1 MKHLGMRITAIILTL
16 VMTFSL
22 MPVQAFASLADNDPE
37 YNREILNAIQD
48 IVGSEDE
55 AELYYAMMEHYGL
68 LDEDGHLMESWSI
81 RMDGDEISL
90 SELREVLS
98 GDFDPDKIITVDGS
112 PVTLADVKTMIEIE
126 DYVSYIR
133 NTYYSDGEWTREQK
147 DSYASLIDQV
157 NTKGITL
164 RGSNTASVGAS
175 LLAADD
181 RDLGARVSITQL
193 HNGRFRADLAGA
205 APGQEVRFT
214 WRIRPI
220 NCRLYD
226 GAAATGL
233 KTEDVVFNASQDGCA
248 SVTFGPD
255 EGFTVEPYTA
265 PGTENCLLLLD
276 VRIVNALLADED
288 GSDKDVMSRVFRWS
302 DYIGPGT
309 PAGLRDSISI
319 PAAEGTTVNDGTYLG
334 WTLPVY
340 DDEESLPEDTLDL
353 IEALELSRQG
363 YYTDAQ
369 ISYITE
375 IGPIDHD
382 QGYDILLGNKSLYPL
397 NGSVDLGFYRHFTA
411 LQNGS
416 RVNLR
421 ANNDNLDSSSIPTG
435 KSNDYNN
442 LNIYNDDPSYGIVF
456 RKTFSMEYLPSSLFT
471 AYLNNDEPVTGYD
484 EPIIQ
489 NSAIYIESAG
499 GATSVSQTA
508 PPYGNYRWRLA
519 GASLVFDSHTAPKL
533 ISDQFYTIEN
543 GMYYPGM
550 CIPILALFTE
560 PVKASRTTIRVNGQT
575 LRAVQDAGDSRLQV
589 FLYPVSEAAPQSL
602 RVTEYNTEDVFG
614 NQGSSFT
621 DQSFSTISVPVSV
634 ESVTKPHTFT
644 GVSAKLGWETQTS
657 EYVLS
662 VSADI
667 SDDPERTAW
676 LLSELKVDVQEGT
689 ARFNDLYYSVYVP
702 GAEEPYNGQRLFP
715 IRDIE
720 GGIEGAV
727 TGGKLVSRLYIPVNA
742 IPAANEPLEC
752 TVLLFYYVD
761 PNENVGDYAGD
772 IPAFDLYD
780 TFVIRPTK
788 LIAKENLSIRV
799 VVEYE
804 DPDLEDIDRIMKRD
818 YSTQEAEV
826 IPVDL
831 SASPTIRVI
840 PVLDAD
846 DYSFGDTSYCTTV
859 GDDQDPYADFVWGL
873 MQAETDVVTASCD
886 CADIDKDGYITPKYE
901 HAVFPILFARN
912 GNIEPVNNGAFFV
925 LQFQS
930 AHAPYLA
937 IPNSSREIKI
947 SSGTS
952 LPLYWN
958 SNLWVTAGGAGT
970 YHVALYLRGSTE
982 LKKWEG
988 DTEGEGIIIPG
999 EYLTYWYDSTTGQN
1013 WNEYTAVVSYTLD
1026 GREYSASVDIEITA
1040 APAQVSFGT
1049 LDSYYLLDTAGS
1061 VAIPWTISNFD
1072 KFTDGMFEMQVM
1084 RGNEEVVTI
1093 SAPGT
1098 HDGWGGYTG
1107 SYTLSLSDVVSTSSD
1122 PTSFRQ
1128 VYTVTVKAKNGTDST
1143 WSYDSFLLYVYDED
1157 ALRILVDGKNA
1168 DSLTMSNIPQIS
1180 QMSSAEILALG
1191 RDISLHNV
1199 ISANYGEFA
1208 WAELADRLAWASSNN
1223 SVATINYLQG
1233 DVYEDIRNY
1242 SYSYYR
1248 PGTDFLL
1255 SGIGNGT
1262 TQITA
1267 THSLTGMTDTLDVTV
1282 ETLKDKLYLFQA
1294 DPKVRT
1300 ELRYVNG
1307 DGNTVTV
1314 YTDDSGALALY
1325 EESGIASTLY
1335 CKAVSE
1341 GTVYLGTVKAESLLS
1356 GEQDHS
1362 KLELYPCN
1370 YLTLRQ
1376 AAYAYVY
1383 LKEPDGTP
1391 YTGDITFRGGVYF
1404 NGSYQPQAA
1413 FGLNTGANPSVL
1425 GNVDQTVTLGT
1436 DGKLEIT
1443 MDQTQWTAGDSLNA
1457 SSGIRYAFCISRANN
1472 DDYYPLLINMDASIN
1487 VRYYISSG
1495 NAIVNFRSNP
1505 SGQKHPFLIG
1515 QYVEVN
1521 GTQTDILCGTDRIGP
1536 NDTSPTA
1543 TLTSIALWWGEERLS
1558 NAPNRLQLFTS
1569 DGRKI
1574 ADNASYSSNVSCSDA
1589 YPFIDQEMTTYT
1601 VELSADS
1608 LDGTVSSGTLT
1619 GTYLEYYR
1627 DGVTLNRKE
1636 DLGLRVCNLT
1646 GAGRVDRSTQLQS
1659 DLGNYGS
1666 AMNTNAGNNMSTSD
1680 QFVNKVLQLVASDK
1694 YTDGSKQMFEVKI
1707 APTADPTR
1715 FLGFMQLN
1723 VGTDIDGAG
1732 DTGISFMESDDFNF
1746 TEKLEL
1752 KKRIE
1757 MAKQRPDEW
1766 ADSLKQEAL
1775 NAKSS
1780 SVVTRRDMKFGV
1792 GGYMEVLIYYD
1803 FYNEKWQ
1810 MSPLYGGFHADGGM
1824 EYTWAWNYMIGTVPF
1839 TVELKAGGIAE
1850 VSMDAV
1856 SAGYHRYY
1864 WMSYTDVA
1872 TEFLTQLRIS
1882 MYLKLFAGVGFDY
1895 SVIAFKLG
1903 IFGMIN
1909 LDMQFAWLN
1918 RPYLDEFPEAYLIAT
1933 GIDSEGNP
1941 NPPARYMDEAA
1952 NLNGQAIRISG
1963 QIGIEL
1969 IIKILFSEIDWVLF
1983 SYSFD
1988 AFNATYG
1995 DYDLI
2000 QTHWDNNQQ
2009 ALRRVIDELVEEG
2022 SGQIMN
2028 IGGQRFAAI
2037 SMAPTAQS
2045 RDYLDNGSR
2054 EWGYTPR
2061 RGPANLINNLESNTY
2076 PYANPELTRDGQ
2088 IMVYLTD
2095 QQSEDITKTRAAYA
2109 TSGWPTYEQ
2118 GGLIDNGG
2126 FGDSD
2131 LTVDGTDRFAV
2142 AAWSRQMVDLK
2153 KEAGHVLSDD
2163 EKMLM
2168 MNGTDIFA
2176 SVYADGAW
2184 QTARLTENTGPDLAP
2199 SAAVGGNRAIV
2210 AWRSVLSSDTD
2221 KLTDFDQQD
2230 MILYKVYEGGGWSD
2244 TATLYNGTS
2253 GSVKGISSAMMSDG
2267 TAAVAYTI
2275 DTDRDD
2281 STIDDREIVYAVI
2294 GSTGEVVR
2302 NVRATNNDKVD
2313 ENPQL
2318 AALIFPQ
2325 DGRQHFLLGWY
2336 TQDLNGSGAPGRT
2349 SGSDIGLLDFDSNGI
2364 ATMLM
2369 PESMS
2374 KVTAASGVSV
2384 SSNFRFTK
2392 NADSVTDLS
2401 VVWVE
2406 RDDGSS
2412 QSGTDAGSVE
2422 KDVLKSVKFF
2432 LYGRNDNI
2440 GYTGALRVAEMS
2452 DATLID
2458 HFDVYT
2464 TDGTTLKAVVLG
2476 TTYGAN
2482 GVVEKTGQ
2490 TAGGE
2495 VVTYSVPSTTYSMF
2509 TATDTYA
2516 TTFDVPALA
2525 VDYDAVRLGADTLV
2539 GLSVKNEGIEPITD
2553 ITVKIG
2559 DYTTTFTDMEILP
2572 GYTADLWADYTVPAG
2587 GVENPAYSVSAAADS
2602 DGDGSG
2608 DIMLPEVSG
2617 GIMMDLPD
2625 LEITDA
2631 KILEEVN
2638 GLRTIQIKLNNLQ
2651 DSVLEGSGRR
2661 VKLSFWNDATYQ
2673 TPIESMADVIISS
2686 NADLK
2691 MIDEG
2696 GYSTQVTFDVATYLK
2711 AGGDEVVEITDG
2723 GVPVYIK
2730 AEVLQDV
2737 NGKAV
2742 AVPEPAQSNNYAT
2755 VTCENIRLRTGQDVM
2770 ISSDVATE
2778 NGSTSVTVHLQNT
2791 RLTATQTGNLIVYLL
2806 DDSGK
2811 IIAQQ
2816 QSYDETKPNNGLIT
2830 LGGEEKK
2837 DVSFS
2842 FDKVGASVRFAYTDL
2857 LMGDDTSDLAALEIE
2872 GISEVSAAMFM
2883 NGTAEVTVDDMSG
2896 TVSYSAAAGSP
2907 LATVSVS
2914 LISGETATALPDSNK
2929 DSYRAIGTLS
2939 LTPGTDTVIRIHV
2952 DNTTAEGETEKDYTL
2967 TIHNNGEPAIGAT
2980 FDLHSGTSVTLL
2992 ASAQPMPASPGYPVA
3007 YHWFAC
3013 DAEGGNRTE
3022 ISGCADST
3030 AAQADVTG
3038 SFGSTPVYYICEITR
3053 TKLDGS
3059 TVTYLSN
3066 VVTVSADRIITIKPL
3081 DVSKTYGDED
3091 PAMQCISED
3100 PTDAEV
3106 YAMGFTSHDEM
3117 RSVWA
3122 NFLTYNLTYT
3132 REAGEDV
3139 GEYTIRPRLDTR
3151 TYGEYY
3157 FAIETGTMTIDP
3169 ASATVTAD
3177 LKTKFTGDPDPELTA
3192 TVTGLKNGDTADVLS
3207 YSLSREAGEAQ
3218 GTYVITPSGNA
3229 VQGNYIVTF
3238 VPSTL
3243 LISAAH
3249 RHDGISFLPWNDPDA
3264 LPTEPGSY
3272 YLACDV
3278 TLNSAWETGYNDA
3291 YDATG
3296 EYAVYNIC
3304 LNGHTVSGEYSY
3316 LSVSHGTQLK
3326 LYDDTGNGCITGLGG
3341 SAFGALCVE
3350 GELDLYGGR
3359 ITGNSSRS
3367 CGGGVSVMR
3376 DAVFNMFG
3384 GEISGNTAGD
3394 KGGGVCLQSGRFN
3407 MYGGEISRNYAQYGG
3422 GIAID
3427 DSGWQQVSCSIS
3439 GGTLSYNGAQTGHG
3453 DEIYYN
3459 ASFETLDQ
3467 ADSLTI
3473 SGGRIEGSESTI
3485 AIDVHSGQN
3494 FVLSGRVEVS
3504 GAVLTAADRPLAVTD
3519 ELSRTYRIALV
3530 EPGGEDLTFT
3540 TGVFTS
3546 GLSGNGS
3553 AGSFISY
3560 DQSYIV
3566 TTAANGEAQLV
3577 DKNSVNVYTITFKND
3592 DGSELAYLDVAE
3604 GEMPV
3609 YPFGAPEKDGCGFSG
3624 WDPVIVPASGDAA
3637 YTAVYADSAGPRF
3650 KGHRI
3655 VLSGQIGMYYYL
3667 TIPEEYVNGS
3677 YMEFEI
3683 GGQKTMVETT
3693 AELKQQDGRFR
3704 FLCGINAVQMADDI
3718 TAVFHYTEGG
3728 TEKTV
3733 EYVTTVE
3740 DYLDVLITNAD
3751 NDQEYAA
3758 AAGAARAL
3766 NDYGYYSQ
3774 LAVDAEAAHTRM
3786 KKAYRS
3792 VYELITTLNGYGI
3805 TATLGT
3811 GVTSATYSL
3820 SLTSETKINLFFV
3833 TDGLELTNAN
3843 TNVTVNDSTT
3853 FDWTVEKV
3861 GERYCVQITGI
3872 NAVELGATFTVTI
3885 DGGTTVTASA
3895 LSYVQQVLSPGSTV
3909 SDEVKRSAAALYS
3922 FFDEVRKYN
3931 KH

>member
-1 MKHLGMRITAIILTL
+1 MKHLSTRIIAIVLTL
-16 VMTFSL
+16 VMTLSL
-22 MPVQAFASLADNDPE
+22 MPVQAFASLVDNDPE
-37 YNREILNAIQD
+37 YNREMLNTIRD

-68 LDEDGHLMESWSI
+68 LDEDGNLMGNWSI
-81 RMDGDEISL
+81 RMDGSEISL
-90 SELREVLS
+90 SELREILS
-98 GDFDPDKIITVDGS
+98 GDFDPNKMITVDGT
-112 PVTLADVKTMIEIE
+112 PVSLADVKTMIEIE

-133 NTYYSDGEWTREQK
+133 DTYYSDGEWTQEQK
-147 DSYASLIDQV
+147 DAYASLVDQV
-157 NTKGITL
+157 STEGIKL
-164 RGSNTASVGAS
+164 RSGNTAQIGGS
-175 LLAADD
+175 LLASDD
-181 RDLGARVSITQL
+181 CDLAARVSITQE
-193 HNGRFRADLAGA
+193 HNGQFRADLTGA

-220 NCRLYD
+220 NCKLYD
-226 GAAATGL
+226 GATAMGL
-233 KTEDVVFNASQDGCA
+233 KTKDVVFNAGQDGCA

-255 EGFTVEPYTA
+255 DGFTVVPYTA

-288 GSDKDVMSRVFRWS
+288 GSAKDVMSRVFRWS
-302 DYIGPGT
+302 DFTGQGT

-340 DDEESLPEDTLDL
+340 DDEESLPENTLDL

-369 ISYITE
+369 ISYIAE
-375 IGPIDHD
+375 VGPIDND
-382 QGYDILLGNKSLYPL
+382 QGFDILEGNKYLYPH

-416 RVNLR
+416 RVDLR
-421 ANNDNLDSSSIPTG
+421 AKNDNLDSSLIPTG
-435 KSNDYNN
+435 KSNAYDLLDYNHVTG
-442 LNIYNDDPSYGIVF
+442 GIVF
-456 RKTFSMEYLPSSLFT
+456 RKTFSMDYLPSSLFT
-471 AYLNNDEPVTGYD
+471 AYLNNDGPVTGYD
-484 EPIIQ
+484 EPSIQ

-499 GATSVSQTA
+499 GATSVSQMYS
-508 PPYGNYRWRLA
+508 PYENYRWRLA
-519 GASLVFDSHTAPKL
+519 GASLVFDSNTAPKL
-533 ISDQFYTIEN
+533 ISDQFYAIEN
-543 GMYYPGM
+543 GTYCPGM
-550 CIPILALFTE
+550 CIPLLALFTE

-575 LRAVQDAGDSRLQV
+575 LRAVRDAGDSRLQV

-621 DQSFSTISVPVSV
+621 DQSFSTISVSVSV

-644 GVSAKLGWETQTS
+644 GVSAKLGWEPQTS

-676 LLSELKVDVQEGT
+676 LLSALELDAQERT
-689 ARFNDLYYSVYVP
+689 AKFNGLYYSVYIP
-702 GAEEPYNGQRLFP
+702 GAEAPYNGHLLFS
-715 IRDIE
+715 IRDIK
-720 GGIEGAV
+720 GGTEGAV
-727 TGGKLVSRLYIPVNA
+727 TGGKLVDRLYIPVTA
-742 IPAANEPLEC
+742 IPAADEPLEC
-752 TVLLFYYVD
+752 TVLLHYGD
-761 PNENVGDYAGD
+761 PDENGDYQGSN
-772 IPAFDLYD
+772 PAFDLYD
-780 TFVIRPTK
+780 TFVIRPKK

-804 DPDLEDIDRIMKRD
+804 DPDLEDIDRIMTRD
-818 YSTQEAEV
+818 YSAQEAEV

-840 PVLDAD
+840 PVLDND

-873 MQAETDVVTASCD
+873 MQAGTAEVTSSCD

-901 HAVFPILFARN
+901 YAVFPILFARN
-912 GNIEPVNNGAFFV
+912 GNIASVNNGAFFV

-930 AHAPYLA
+930 NHNPYLA

-947 SSGTS
+947 PSETS
-952 LPLYWN
+952 FPLYWN
-958 SNLWVTAGGAGT
+958 SNLWVKAGGSGA

-988 DTEGEGIIIPG
+988 DTEGEGVIIPG
-999 EYLTYWYDSTTGQN
+999 EYLTYWYDSTTGRN

-1026 GREYSASVDIEITA
+1026 GKEYSASVDIEITA

-1049 LDSYYLLDTAGS
+1049 LDSYYLRDTAGS
-1061 VAIPWTISNFD
+1061 VEIPWTISNFD

-1093 SAPGT
+1093 TAPGT

-1107 SYTLSLSDVVSTSSD
+1107 RYTLSLSDVVSASSD

-1143 WSYDSFLLYVYDED
+1143 WSYDSFLLYVYDEE

-1233 DVYEDIRNY
+1233 DVYEDIRSY
-1242 SYSYYR
+1242 SYSHYR
-1248 PGTDFLL
+1248 PATDFLL
-1255 SGIGNGT
+1255 SGLGNGT
-1262 TQITA
+1262 TRITA
-1267 THSLTGMTDTLDVTV
+1267 THSLTGMTDTLDVAV

-1294 DPKVRT
+1294 NPKVKT
-1300 ELRYVNG
+1300 ELSYENG

-1314 YTDDSGALALY
+1314 YTDDNGALALY

-1335 CKAVSE
+1335 CKATSE
-1341 GTVYLGTVKAESLLS
+1341 GTVYLGTFKADSLLS

-1383 LKEPDGTP
+1383 LKNPDGTP

-1404 NGSYQPQAA
+1404 NNSYQPQAA
-1413 FGLNTGANPSVL
+1413 FGLNTGANPSVP

-1457 SSGIRYAFCISRANN
+1457 SSSIRYAFCISCANN

-1515 QYVEVN
+1515 QHVVTN
-1521 GTQTDILCGTDRIGP
+1521 GTQTDILCSTDRIGP
-1536 NDTSPTA
+1536 SDTSPTA
-1543 TLTSIALWWGEERLS
+1543 MLTSIAMWWGEDRLAD
-1558 NAPNRLQLFTS
+1558 APNRLQLFTA
-1569 DGRKI
+1569 DGQKI

-1627 DGVTLNRKE
+1627 DGTFLTRKE
-1636 DLGLRVCNLT
+1636 DLGIRICNMT
-1646 GAGRVDRSTQLQS
+1646 GVGSVDKSDQLNQELAS
-1659 DLGNYGS
+1659 YGT
-1666 AMNTNAGNNMSTSD
+1666 AMNTSGSNKMDLGDM
-1680 QFVNKVLQLVASDK
+1680 FVNSILRLVAREEF
-1694 YTDGSKQMFEVKI
+1694 TDGDEHLFEVKI
-1707 APTADPTR
+1707 APTSDPTK
-1715 FLGFMQLN
+1715 FIGFMQAN
-1723 VGTDIDGAG
+1723 YGDRIEDAA
-1732 DTGISFMESDDFNF
+1732 DTGFTFLEQDD
-1746 TEKLEL
+1746 LEYGEEL
-1752 KKRIE
+1752 ALLDRIE
-1757 MAKQRPDEW
+1757 MARQSPDEW
-1766 ADSLKQEAL
+1766 GADQKKEIKDAMNNRGGGMDWNVS
-1775 NAKSS
+1775 
-1780 SVVTRRDMKFGV
+1780 V

-1803 FYNEKWQ
+1803 FINSKWTMQ
-1810 MSPLYGGFHADGGM
+1810 PVSGGFHVGGGL
-1824 EYTWAWNYMIGTVPF
+1824 EYSQSWNYMVGPVPF
-1839 TVELKAGGIAE
+1839 TTELTAGGNVE
-1850 VSMDAV
+1850 VSLDAV
-1856 SAGYHRYY
+1856 SA
-1864 WMSYTDVA
+1864 SYLKTADSQNIDVA
-1872 TEFLTQLRIS
+1872 TEFLTQLRIY
-1882 MYLKLFAGVGFDY
+1882 MYLRLFAGVGFDY
-1895 SVIAFKLG
+1895 SVVAFKLG
-1903 IFGMIN
+1903 IFGLIS

-1918 RPYLDEFPEAYLIAT
+1918 RPYLEKNPGALLLAT
-1933 GIDSEGNP
+1933 GVDDTGNP
-1941 NPPARYMDEAA
+1941 NPPAA
-1952 NLNGQAIRISG
+1952 NTESANLSGQHVRLNGQ
-1963 QIGIEL
+1963 IGVEL
-1969 IIKILFSEIDWVLF
+1969 IIKFLFFEMDWVLL

-1988 AFNATYG
+1988 LFNESFNN
-1995 DYDLI
+1995 YDSI
-2000 QTHWDNNQQ
+2000 QDHWENNQKNLQ
-2009 ALRRVIDELVEEG
+2009 RTIKTLVSNG
-2022 SGQIMN
+2022 DASLMSV
-2028 IGGQRFAAI
+2028 GGRTLAAV
-2037 SMAPTAQS
+2037 SLAPMLQS
-2045 RDYLDNGSR
+2045 RDYLDNGDR

-2061 RGPANLINNLESNTY
+2061 RGPANSINNLESNTY

-2095 QQSEDITKTRAAYA
+2095 QQSEDITETRAAYA

-2118 GGLIDNGG
+2118 GGLIDDGG

-2153 KEAGHVLSDD
+2153 KEAGYVLNDD

-2168 MNGTDIFA
+2168 MSGTDIFA
-2176 SVYADGAW
+2176 SVYTDGAW
-2184 QTARLTENTGPDLAP
+2184 QTTRLTENIGPDLAP
-2199 SAAVGGNRAIV
+2199 TAAVSGDRAIV
-2210 AWRSVLSSDTD
+2210 AWRSVLSGDTE
-2221 KLTDFDQQD
+2221 KYTEFDQQD
-2230 MILYKVYEGGGWSD
+2230 MILYRIYEGGSWSD
-2244 TATLYNGTS
+2244 TMTLYNGTS
-2253 GSVKGISSAMMSDG
+2253 GAVKGITSAMMSDG

-2275 DTDRDD
+2275 DTEGDNN
-2281 STIDDREIVYAVI
+2281 TFTDREIVYGVI
-2294 GSTGEVVR
+2294 GRTGSVVR
-2302 NVRATNNDKVD
+2302 NIRATNNNKVD

-2318 AALIFPQ
+2318 AAVTLPQ
-2325 DGRQHFLLGWY
+2325 DGREHFLLGWY
-2336 TQDLNGSGAPGRT
+2336 TQNLNGTGNNDMT
-2349 SGSDIGLLDFDSNGI
+2349 SDSDIGLLDFDANGL
-2364 ATMLM
+2364 ATNLI

-2374 KVTAASGVSV
+2374 KVAAAPGVSV

-2392 NADSVTDLS
+2392 NADSITDLS
-2401 VVWVE
+2401 LVWVE
-2406 RDDGSS
+2406 RD
-2412 QSGTDAGSVE
+2412 SGTDMSGSGTGSVD

-2490 TAGGE
+2490 TASGE
-2495 VVTYSVPSTTYSMF
+2495 TVVYTVPSATYSMF

-2553 ITVKIG
+2553 ITVNIG
-2559 DYTTTFTDMEILP
+2559 DYTTTFTDLEILP

-2638 GLRTIQIKLNNLQ
+2638 GLRTIQIKLNNLK

-2857 LMGDDTSDLAALEIE
+2857 LMGDDTSDLGALEIE
-2872 GISEVSAAMFM
+2872 GISEVSATMFM

-2914 LISGETATALPDSNK
+2914 LISGETATALPDSDK

-2952 DNTTAEGETEKDYTL
+2952 ENATAEGETEKDYTL
-2967 TIHNNGEPAIGAT
+2967 TIHNNGEPVIGAT

-3007 YHWFAC
+3007 YHWYAC

-3059 TVTYLSN
+3059 TATYLSN

-3157 FAIETGTMTIDP
+3157 FAIETGTMTINP

-3207 YSLSREAGEAQ
+3207 YSLSREAGETR

-3278 TLNSAWETGYNDA
+3278 TLTSEWETGYNAA
-3291 YDATG
+3291 YDETG
-3296 EYAVYNIC
+3296 DYAVYNLC
-3304 LNGHTVSGEYSY
+3304 LNGHTVRGEYCY
-3316 LSVSHGTQLK
+3316 LSVSHGTQLN
-3326 LYDDTGNGCITGLGG
+3326 LYDDTESGCITGLGG
-3341 SAFGALCVE
+3341 SAFGAVNVE
-3350 GELDLYGGR
+3350 GEFNLYSGR
-3359 ITGNSSRS
+3359 ISGNRS
-3367 CGGGVSVMR
+3367 GNCGGGVSVGQ
-3376 DAVFNMFG
+3376 DAVFQMYG
-3384 GEISGNTAGD
+3384 GEISGNEAGD
-3394 KGGGVCLQSGRFN
+3394 KGGGVYLESGQFN
-3407 MYGGEISRNYAQYGG
+3407 MCGGEISGNYAQYGG

-3427 DSGWQQVSCSIS
+3427 DFGWQQVSCHIS

-3453 DEIYYN
+3453 EEIYYN

-3473 SGGRIEGSESTI
+3473 SGGRIEGAESMI

-3494 FVLSGRVEVS
+3494 FILSGKVEVT
-3504 GAVLTAADRPLAVTD
+3504 GAILTATDKPLTITD
-3519 ELSRTYRIALV
+3519 DISGPYRIALV
-3530 EPGGEDLTFT
+3530 EPGEDSLTFT
-3540 TGVFTS
+3540 AGVFTS
-3546 GLSGNGS
+3546 GLDGKGA

-3560 DQSYIV
+3560 VRDYIV

-3577 DKNSVNVYTITFKND
+3577 DKDSVTVYTITFKND
-3592 DGSELAYLDVAE
+3592 DCSDLTELEVAA

-3609 YPFGAPEKDGCGFSG
+3609 YPWQTPEKDGYIFSG
-3624 WDPVIVPASGDAA
+3624 WTPVIVPASGNAT
-3637 YTAVYADSAGPRF
+3637 YTAVYTESIEPKF
-3650 KGHRI
+3650 KGHQI

-3667 TIPEEYVNGS
+3667 TIPEAYVSGS
-3677 YMEFEI
+3677 YMEFDI
-3683 GGQKTMVETT
+3683 GGQKTTVETT
-3693 AELKQQDGRFR
+3693 AGLKQQDGRFR
-3704 FLCGINAVQMADDI
+3704 FLCGINAVQMADTI
-3718 TAVFHYTEGG
+3718 TAAFHYTDGE
-3728 TEKTV
+3728 TAKTA

-3740 DYLDVLITNAD
+3740 DYLNVLIANED
-3751 NDQEYAA
+3751 NIPAYAA
-3758 AAGAARAL
+3758 AAESAKAL

-3774 LAVDAEAAHTRM
+3774 LAVDTEAAHTRM
-3786 KKAYRS
+3786 KKAYKS
-3792 VYELITTLNGYGI
+3792 VSELIPTLDGCGI
-3805 TATLGT
+3805 TATLGS
-3811 GVTSATYSL
+3811 GVTSASYSL
-3820 SLTSETKINLFFV
+3820 SLTSETKINLFFA

-3843 TNVTVNDSTT
+3843 THVTVNDSTT

-3861 GERYCVQITGI
+3861 GERYRVQITGI

-3895 LSYVQQVLSPGSTV
+3895 LSYVQQVLSSNSAVT
-3909 SDEVKRSAAALYS
+3909 DEVKHAAAALYS
-3922 FFDEVRKYN
+3922 FFDEVCKYN
-3931 KH
+3931 N

>member
-1 MKHLGMRITAIILTL
+1 MKHLSTRIIAIVLTL
-16 VMTFSL
+16 VMTISI
-22 MPVQAFASLADNDPE
+22 MPVQAFASLVDNDPE
-37 YNREILNAIQD
+37 YNREMLNAIRD

-68 LDEDGHLMESWSI
+68 LDEDGNLMESWSI
-81 RMDGDEISL
+81 RMDGSDISL
-90 SELREVLS
+90 SELREILS
-98 GDFDPDKIITVDGS
+98 GDFDQNKMITVDGT

-133 NTYYSDGEWTREQK
+133 DTYYSDGEWTQEQK
-147 DSYASLIDQV
+147 DAYASLVNQV
-157 NTKGITL
+157 STEGITL
-164 RGSNTASVGAS
+164 RGGNTMSSGAS
-175 LLAADD
+175 RLASDE
-181 RDLGARVSITQL
+181 RDLAARVSITQV
-193 HNGRFRADLAGA
+193 HNGQFRADLTGA
-205 APGQEVRFT
+205 ASGQEVRFT

-226 GAAATGL
+226 GVTAMGL
-233 KTEDVVFNASQDGCA
+233 KTEDVVFNAGQDGCA

-255 EGFTVEPYTA
+255 DGFTVEPYTA

-288 GSDKDVMSRVFRWS
+288 GSAKDVMSRVFRWS
-302 DYIGPGT
+302 DFSEQGT

-363 YYTDAQ
+363 YYTDVQ

-484 EPIIQ
+484 EQIIQ

-499 GATSVSQTA
+499 GTTSVSQMY
-508 PPYGNYRWRLA
+508 PPYENYRWRLA

-533 ISDQFYTIEN
+533 ISDQFYTIGN

-644 GVSAKLGWETQTS
+644 GVSAKLGWEPQTS

-676 LLSELKVDVQEGT
+676 LLSELELDVQEGT
-689 ARFNDLYYSVYVP
+689 ARFNDLYYSVYIP
-702 GAEEPYNGQRLFP
+702 GAEEPYNGQRLFR

-727 TGGKLVSRLYIPVNA
+727 TGGKLVDRLYIPVNA

-761 PNENVGDYAGD
+761 PDENVGDYAGD

-788 LIAKENLSIRV
+788 LIAKENMSIRV

-804 DPDLEDIDRIMKRD
+804 DPDLEDIDRIMTRD
-818 YSTQEAEV
+818 YSNSTQEAEV

-831 SASPTIRVI
+831 SASPTIRVT

-873 MQAETDVVTASCD
+873 MQAGTNEVTSSCD

-901 HAVFPILFARN
+901 YAVYPILFARN
-912 GNIEPVNNGAFFV
+912 GNIESVNNGAFFV
-925 LQFQS
+925 LKFQS
-930 AHAPYLA
+930 DHNPYLA

-947 SSGTS
+947 PSGTS
-952 LPLYWN
+952 FPLYWN
-958 SNLWVTAGGAGT
+958 SNLWVKAGGSGT

-1143 WSYDSFLLYVYDED
+1143 WSYDSFLLYVYDEE
-1157 ALRILVDGKNA
+1157 ALRILVDGKNV

-1180 QMSSAEILALG
+1180 QMSSADILALG

-1208 WAELADRLAWASSNN
+1208 WAELADRLAWASSDN

-1233 DVYEDIRNY
+1233 DVYEDIRSY

-1248 PGTDFLL
+1248 PATDFLL
-1255 SGIGNGT
+1255 SGLGNGT

-1294 DPKVRT
+1294 NPKVKT
-1300 ELRYVNG
+1300 ELSYVNG
-1307 DGNTVTV
+1307 DGNTVNV
-1314 YTDDSGALALY
+1314 YTDDNGALALY
-1325 EESGIASTLY
+1325 EESGIASPLY
-1335 CKAVSE
+1335 CKATSE
-1341 GTVYLGTVKAESLLS
+1341 GTVYLGTFKAESLLS

-1383 LKEPDGTP
+1383 LKNPDGTP

-1404 NGSYQPQAA
+1404 NNSYQPQAA

-1487 VRYYISSG
+1487 IRYYISSG

-1515 QYVEVN
+1515 QYVVTN
-1521 GTQTDILCGTDRIGP
+1521 GTQTDILCSTDRIGP
-1536 NDTSPTA
+1536 SDTSPTA
-1543 TLTSIALWWGEERLS
+1543 TLTSIALWWGEDRLAD
-1558 NAPNRLQLFTS
+1558 APNRLQLFTA
-1569 DGRKI
+1569 DGQKI
-1574 ADNASYSSNVSCSDA
+1574 AEGAGYSSNVSCSDA

-1608 LDGTVSSGTLT
+1608 LDGTVSSGMLT

-1636 DLGLRVCNLT
+1636 DLGLRICNLT
-1646 GAGRVDRSTQLQS
+1646 GVGRVDRSQQLKV

-1666 AMNTNAGNNMSTSD
+1666 SIKTSGSNTMSTGD
-1680 QFVNKVLQLVASDK
+1680 RFVNKVLQLVAGDEF
-1694 YTDGSKQMFEVKI
+1694 TDGDTKLFEVKLV
-1707 APTADPTR
+1707 PTEDPTR

-1723 VGTDIDGAG
+1723 VGTDLDDGA
-1732 DTGISFMESDDFNF
+1732 DTGFSFMESDDFNF
-1746 TEKLEL
+1746 REKLEL
-1752 KKRIE
+1752 EKRIQ

-1766 ADSLKQEAL
+1766 TDSLKQEAL
-1775 NAKSS
+1775 DAKNS

-1810 MSPLYGGFHADGGM
+1810 MAPLYGGFHADGGM
-1824 EYTWAWNYMIGTVPF
+1824 QYMWAWNYTIGTVPF
-1839 TVELKAGGIAE
+1839 TVELKVGGIAE
-1850 VSMDAV
+1850 VSMDAI
-1856 SAGYHRYY
+1856 SAGYYLYEGRDYA
-1864 WMSYTDVA
+1864 DVA
-1872 TEFLTQLRIS
+1872 TEYLTQLRIS

-1918 RPYLDEFPEAYLIAT
+1918 RPYLENHPDAYLLAT
-1933 GIDSEGNP
+1933 GLDSEGHP
-1941 NPPARYMDEAA
+1941 NPPARYVDEHA
-1952 NLNGQAIRISG
+1952 NLNGQKIRISG
-1963 QIGIEL
+1963 QIGLEL

-1988 AFNATYG
+1988 AFNETYG

-2000 QTHWDNNQQ
+2000 QSHWENNQKSLQ
-2009 ALRRVIDELVEEG
+2009 RIIDALVEEG
-2022 SGQIMN
+2022 DAKILN

-2037 SMAPTAQS
+2037 NMAPAVQS
-2045 RDYLDNGSR
+2045 RDYLDNGER

-2061 RGPANLINNLESNTY
+2061 RGPANPINNLESNTY
-2076 PYANPELTRDGQ
+2076 PYSNPELTRDGQ

-2095 QQSEDITKTRAAYA
+2095 QRSEDITKTRAAYA

-2118 GGLIDNGG
+2118 GGLIDDGG

-2153 KEAGHVLSDD
+2153 KEAGDVLTSDD
-2163 EKMLM
+2163 KMLM
-2168 MNGTDIFA
+2168 INGTDIFA
-2176 SVYADGAW
+2176 SVYTDGVW
-2184 QTARLTENTGPDLAP
+2184 QTTRLTENAVPDLAP
-2199 SAAVGGNRAIV
+2199 TVAVSGNHAIV
-2210 AWRSVLSSDTD
+2210 AWRSVLSSNTD
-2221 KLTDFDQQD
+2221 NLTDFDQQD
-2230 MILYKVYEGGGWSD
+2230 MILYKIYEGDGWSD
-2244 TATLYNGTS
+2244 IMTLYNGTS
-2253 GSVKGISSAMMSDG
+2253 GSVKGITSAMMSDG
-2267 TAAVAYTI
+2267 TAAIAYTI
-2275 DTDRDD
+2275 DTDCDD
-2281 STIDDREIVYAVI
+2281 STITDREIVYAVI
-2294 GSTGEVVR
+2294 SNTGDVIR
-2302 NVRATNNDKVD
+2302 NVCATNNEKVD

-2336 TQDLNGSGAPGRT
+2336 TQDLNSAMN
-2349 SGSDIGLLDFDSNGI
+2349 SADIGLLDFDANGI

-2374 KVTAASGVSV
+2374 KVTAASDVSA

-2392 NADSVTDLS
+2392 NADSITDLS
-2401 VVWVE
+2401 LVWVE
-2406 RDDGSS
+2406 RDDGSA
-2412 QSGTDAGSVE
+2412 QSSTDASSVE

-2464 TDGTTLKAVVLG
+2464 TGGTTLKAVVLG

-2490 TAGGE
+2490 TASGE
-2495 VVTYSVPSTTYSMF
+2495 TVTYSVPSATYSMF

-2553 ITVKIG
+2553 ITVNIG
-2559 DYTTTFTDMEILP
+2559 AYTTTFTDMEVLP

-2587 GVENPAYSVSAAADS
+2587 GVEDPAYTVSALADS
-2602 DGDGSG
+2602 DGDGNG

-2617 GIMMDLPD
+2617 DIMMDLPD

-2673 TPIESMADVIISS
+2673 TPVESMADVIISS

-2711 AGGDEVVEITDG
+2711 AGGDEVVEITDSG
-2723 GVPVYIK
+2723 IPVYIK

-2742 AVPEPAQSNNYAT
+2742 AVPEPAQSNNCAT
-2755 VTCENIRLRTGQDVM
+2755 VTCENIRLRTGQDVL
-2770 ISSDVATE
+2770 ISSDVTTE
-2778 NGSTSVTVHLQNT
+2778 NGSTCVTVHLQNT

-2811 IIAQQ
+2811 IIAQR
-2816 QSYDETKPNNGLIT
+2816 QSYDEAKPNNGLIT

-2842 FDKVGASVRFAYTDL
+2842 FDKVGASVHFAYTDL
-2857 LMGDDTSDLAALEIE
+2857 LMGDDTSDLGTLEIE

-2914 LISGETATALPDSNK
+2914 LVSGETVTALSDSDK
-2929 DSYRAIGTLS
+2929 DSYRAVGKLS
-2939 LTPGTDTVIRIHV
+2939 LKPGTDTVIRIHV
-2952 DNTTAEGETEKDYTL
+2952 ENATAEGETEKDYTL
-2967 TIHNNGEPAIGAT
+2967 TIHNNGEPVIGAT

-2992 ASAQPMPASPGYPVA
+2992 ASAHPMPASPGYPA
-3007 YHWFAC
+3007 TYHWYAC

-3022 ISGCADST
+3022 ILGCADPT

-3091 PAMQCISED
+3091 PVMQCISDD
-3100 PTDAEV
+3100 PTNEEV

-3122 NFLTYNLTYT
+3122 NFLAYNLTYT
-3132 REAGEDV
+3132 RSAGENV
-3139 GEYTIRPRLDTR
+3139 GEYTIRPQLDTR
-3151 TYGEYY
+3151 TYGDYY

-3169 ASATVTAD
+3169 APATVAAD

-3229 VQGNYIVTF
+3229 LQGNYIVTF

-3278 TLNSAWETGYNDA
+3278 TLTSEWETGYNAA
-3291 YDATG
+3291 YDETG
-3296 EYAVYNIC
+3296 DYAVYNLC
-3304 LNGHTVSGEYSY
+3304 LNGHTVSGEYCY
-3316 LSVSHGTQLK
+3316 LSVSHGTQLN
-3326 LYDDTGNGCITGLGG
+3326 LYDDTESGCITGLGG
-3341 SAFGALCVE
+3341 SAFGAVNVE
-3350 GELDLYGGR
+3350 GEFNLFSGR
-3359 ITGNSSRS
+3359 ISENHSGN

-3376 DAVFNMFG
+3376 NA
-3384 GEISGNTAGD
+3384 A
-3394 KGGGVCLQSGRFN
+3394 FN
-3407 MYGGEISRNYAQYGG
+3407 MYGGEISRNVAEDNGGGVYLESGQFNMCGGEISGNYAQYGG

-3427 DSGWQQVSCSIS
+3427 DSGYQQVSCHIS
-3439 GGTLSYNGAQTGHG
+3439 GGTLSGNAAKTGHG
-3453 DEIYYN
+3453 EEIYYN
-3459 ASFETLDQ
+3459 ASFETLDE
-3467 ADSLTI
+3467 ADSLSI
-3473 SGGRIEGSESTI
+3473 SGGRIEGAESMI

-3494 FVLSGRVEVS
+3494 FILSGKVEVT
-3504 GAVLTAADRPLAVTD
+3504 GAILTATDKPLTITD
-3519 ELSRTYRIALV
+3519 DISGSYRIALV
-3530 EPGGEDLTFT
+3530 EPGEDSLTFT

-3546 GLSGNGS
+3546 GLDGKGA

-3560 DQSYIV
+3560 DRDYIV

-3577 DKNSVNVYTITFKND
+3577 DKSTVTVYTITFKND
-3592 DGSELAYLDVAE
+3592 DGSALTELEVAA

-3609 YPFGAPEKDGCGFSG
+3609 YPWQTPEKDGYIFSG
-3624 WDPVIVPASGDAA
+3624 WTPVIVPASGDAT
-3637 YTAVYADSAGPRF
+3637 YTAVYTESAEPKF
-3650 KGHRI
+3650 KGHQI

-3667 TIPEEYVNGS
+3667 TIPEAYVSGS
-3677 YMEFEI
+3677 YMEFDI

-3704 FLCGINAVQMADDI
+3704 FLCGINAVQMADTI
-3718 TAVFHYTEGG
+3718 TATFHYTDGE
-3728 TEKTV
+3728 TAKTV
-3733 EYVTTVE
+3733 EHVTTVE
-3740 DYLDVLITNAD
+3740 DYLDILITNPD
-3751 NDQEYAA
+3751 NIPAYAA
-3758 AAGAARAL
+3758 AAESAKAL

-3774 LAVDAEAAHTRM
+3774 LAVDTEAIHTRM
-3786 KKAYRS
+3786 KKAYKS
-3792 VYELITTLNGYGI
+3792 VSDLISTLEGYGI
-3805 TATLGT
+3805 TATLGS
-3811 GVTSATYSL
+3811 GVTSASYSL

-3861 GERYCVQITGI
+3861 GARYCVQITGI

-3895 LSYVQQVLSPGSTV
+3895 LSYVQQVLSPNVTV
-3909 SDEVKRSAAALYS
+3909 TDEVKHAAAALYS
-3922 FFDEVRKYN
+3922 FFDEARKYN
-3931 KH
+3931 N